1 MFGFFTYHDS
11 KLNLLVTRIL

>member
-1 MFGFFTYHDS
+1 MFGFFTYDDN